1 MQHNGGVM
9 HDELLDVPVREL
21 LERVTAESP
30 APGGGSIAAL
40 VVALAAG
47 LVETVARASA
57 GWGDARGLA
66 AQAKALRERVEP
78 LAQRNADAYE
88 EALVA
93 LRLPDALE
101 PEVRRETIER
111 SLSEAAEVP
120 LAIAV
125 IAADVAD
132 VAATAADCADP
143 STCADASVAAVLA
156 ESAAR
161 GAAHLVAINLTTSA
175 GDDRVLR
182 ARRAAEAAADAAKRA
197 LRAAEVR

>member
-1 MQHNGGVM
+1 MGGVM
-9 HDELLDVPVREL
+9 HDELLDVPVRQL

-57 GWGDARGLA
+57 GWADARGLA
-66 AQAKALRERVEP
+66 AQAKTLRERVEP
-78 LAQRNADAYE
+78 LAQRDAEAYE

-156 ESAAR
+156 EGAAR

-197 LRAAEVR
+197 LRAAEAR

>member
-9 HDELLDVPVREL
+9 HDELLDVPVRQL

-78 LAQRNADAYE
+78 LAQRDAEAYE

-156 ESAAR
+156 EGAAR
-161 GAAHLVAINLTTSA
+161 GAAHLVAINLTTAA
-175 GDDRVLR
+175 GDERVLR

-197 LRAAEVR
+197 LRAAEER

>member
-21 LERVTAESP
+21 LDRVTEESP

-78 LAQRNADAYE
+78 LAQRNAEAYE

-93 LRLPDALE
+93 LRLPDGLE

-197 LRAAEVR
+197 LRAAEGR

>member
-1 MQHNGGVM
+1 MQQNGGVM

-57 GWGDARGLA
+57 GWGGAQGLA

-78 LAQRNADAYE
+78 LAQRNAEAYE

-125 IAADVAD
+125 IAADVAE

-175 GDDRVLR
+175 DDDRVLR

>member
-1 MQHNGGVM
+1 MQQNGGVM

-47 LVETVARASA
+47 LVETVARASV
-57 GWGDARGLA
+57 GWGDAKGLA

-78 LAQRNADAYE
+78 LAQRDADAYE

-93 LRLPDALE
+93 LRLPDVIE

-111 SLSEAAEVP
+111 SLSAAAEVP

-156 ESAAR
+156 EGAAR

-197 LRAAEVR
+197 LRAAEGR